1 MIAPPSNSNSGNNGN
16 GNGSNKENS
25 KNEGTDD
32 AGYGNATNAEEH
44 NSQNQSGILFPVA
57 EEISQTETDL
67 IAMIKTTGKEKD
79 YELIEYILNVNTQY
93 TQVLMELNENGA
105 MDAAYTYG
113 TARLTEDRFTGE
125 SNCYLYDPSGNVAGI
140 TDQNGYLWQSY
151 RYDAFGNATFGSPQ
165 YDNEYTFNGESYNPN
180 IHSQYLRARYY
191 DTVKGCFLTEDT
203 YLGDIRNPL
212 TLNRYSYCIGNP
224 LFYSDPS
231 GHAPRTLSS
240 NPASPYNR
248 IDFEARDQGIKDA
261 ILGHQDRVDEAMDH
275 IYDWLGEEDR
285 SSAEQFVDGF
295 LTGFAGSFY
304 ATYDVITNP
313 EYVIAFAYDMLNHPV
328 RTLAAIAKSAV
339 AGDTMELLHYIDT
352 KNYRALGQ
360 NMGYR
365 AGKLAQIVLARAAVK
380 KCGELS
386 NKKGGEMPPPPLGE
400 DGGNAPKV
408 NQDSKLNANSNYG
421 QDPFKNAHF
430 KKNDIKMVDD
440 AARQVGVDRIG
451 FGDFI
456 HEIKAELGMGASQ
469 NFTYQELLELA
480 ESYANM
486 TR

>member
-1 MIAPPSNSNSGNNGN
+1 MVYTICG
-16 GNGSNKENS
+16 
-25 KNEGTDD
+25 
-32 AGYGNATNAEEH
+32 
-44 NSQNQSGILFPVA
+44 LFP
-57 EEISQTETDL
+57 TL
-67 IAMIKTTGKEKD
+67 
-79 YELIEYILNVNTQY
+79 
-93 TQVLMELNENGA
+93 
-105 MDAAYTYG
+105 
-113 TARLTEDRFTGE
+113 
-125 SNCYLYDPSGNVAGI
+125 
-140 TDQNGYLWQSY
+140 
-151 RYDAFGNATFGSPQ
+151 GSPQ
-165 YDNEYTFNGESYNPN
+165 YDNEYTFNAESYNPN

-313 EYVIAFAYDMLNHPV
+313 EYVIAFAYNMLNHPV
-328 RTLAAIAKSAV
+328 RTLAAIAKSAI
-339 AGDTMELLHYIDT
+339 AGDTMELLHYIET

-365 AGKLAQIVLARAAVK
+365 TGKLAQIALARAAVK

-386 NKKGGEMPPPPLGE
+386 I
-400 DGGNAPKV
+400 GNCET
-408 NQDSKLNANSNYG
+408 S
-421 QDPFKNAHF
+421 
-430 KKNDIKMVDD
+430 
-440 AARQVGVDRIG
+440 
-451 FGDFI
+451 
-456 HEIKAELGMGASQ
+456 SQ
-469 NFTYQELLELA
+469 
-480 ESYANM
+480 S
-486 TR
+486 